1 MTTHTFN
8 KGDYITLR
16 FFYSVKNRPHS
27 LSLGFT
33 INTGCSLDP
42 IFVAR
47 YIYNKLFKEIIYSTW
62 ATPVSPQYLIFYYG
76 EKFLKLASLDPLVDS
91 NAINPTQFFRFYLYI
106 INQEKPVALNIY
118 GISRIIEDDK
128 FLQSFKKKLEDFLTN
143 TITIPA
149 ETSDKTE
156 MPEETSDKTEMSEET
171 SNKTFLRI
179 SFAGVRLT
187 PQIISLDEISSVDLK
202 VLKLPKNQA
211 DLLIQGENTAEDFP
225 ENTK

>member
-1 MTTHTFN
+1 M
-8 KGDYITLR
+8 IL
-16 FFYSVKNRPHS
+16 
-27 LSLGFT
+27 
-33 INTGCSLDP
+33 
-42 IFVAR
+42 
-47 YIYNKLFKEIIYSTW
+47 
-62 ATPVSPQYLIFYYG
+62 YYG
-76 EKFLKLASLDPLVDS
+76 EKFFRLASLDPLVDS

-143 TITIPA
+143 TITIPS

-156 MPEETSDKTEMSEET
+156 MPEETSH
-171 SNKTFLRI
+171 KTFLRI
-179 SFAGVRLT
+179 SFPGVRLT

-211 DLLIQGENTAEDFP
+211 DLLMQGENTAKDFP